1 MFGSIL
7 KYTAVALA
15 GAVIFTTS
23 GFFMD
28 ADVVERAKLSVE
40 EYDQTLL
47 DRPDAERKEKV
58 KAFIVVNRA
67 DWIAQLTFA
76 ASVKDLDAVLAT
88 WA

>member
-1 MFGSIL
+1 MLGSIL

-28 ADVVERAKLSVE
+28 ADVVEKAKSE
-40 EYDQTLL
+40 IEAYDLTQL
-47 DRPDAERKEKV
+47 DLPDAERKEKV
-58 KAFIVVNRA
+58 KAFIVINRA
-67 DWIAQLTFA
+67 EWLAQLTFA
-76 ASVKDLDAVLAT
+76 TSVKDLDAVLAT